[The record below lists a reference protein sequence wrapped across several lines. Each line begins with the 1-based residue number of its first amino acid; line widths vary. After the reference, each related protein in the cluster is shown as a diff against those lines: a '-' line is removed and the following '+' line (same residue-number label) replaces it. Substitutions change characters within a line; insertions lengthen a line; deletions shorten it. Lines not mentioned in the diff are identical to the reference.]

1 MKSLISLTCL
11 ILSVS
16 SCPDG
21 WISAGGSCYFMSPE
35 KMNFLTAQEVNILRI
50 NCVVFFISDSVQ
62 FCWEQGGYLAE
73 VTSAEEQEAV
83 DLFLLNGADFWLGL
97 SDAEQEGLI
106 ISTTTLSPP

>member
-35 KMNFLTAQEVNILRI
+35 KMNFLTAQEVNILSI
-50 NCVVFFISDSVQ
+50 N
-62 FCWEQGGYLAE
+62 
-73 VTSAEEQEAV
+73 
-83 DLFLLNGADFWLGL
+83 
-97 SDAEQEGLI
+97 
-106 ISTTTLSPP
+106 